1 MNKTRKLA
9 SLLLAMILVLCAV
22 TPAMAG
28 TNDNSGSVT
37 INNAVVGQKY
47 TIYQILVLESYSG
60 VGTETDEDGNHTG
73 GQFAY
78 KATSVWETFV
88 ESDAIKGKFLA
99 TDMQGYV
106 TWVSGADAAAFAKLA
121 QAWAKENISTNQG
134 EKTAES
140 ATVKFEN
147 LNLGYYLVDSTL
159 GVLCSLDTT
168 NPNVVMKEKNEVPSV
183 DKQVQEDSN
192 KEWGNENTAQIGDT
206 VNFKTTVSAKPGAQG
221 YVLHDK
227 MSEGLTLNRDS
238 IAIGGLTK
246 DTDYTVS
253 FENNDQCTFEI
264 TFTQTYL
271 DTITASKELVVTYS
285 AILNENAVIST
296 NVNPN
301 MTYLEYGEALEG
313 KDKFKT
319 PESKTETLTYEFDI
333 VKTDSQKKVLEGA
346 EFELYDVKTGGEKIA
361 LVKEKEGVYRLATDA
376 EKTVE
381 GFQSAKIK
389 VGQALVKGLDADTTY
404 WLEETKAPEG
414 YNKLPERVEV
424 KVEKANLKAEVSD
437 GTWIKD
443 GVHIVNQ
450 TGTELP
456 STGGMGTTLFY
467 VVGGVLVVAA
477 FVLLV
482 TKRRVGAEK

>member
-1 MNKTRKLA
+1 MNMTRKFA

-22 TPAMAG
+22 TPAMADQG
-28 TNDNSGSVT
+28 VNNDSGKVT
-37 INNAVVGQKY
+37 IENAVVGQTY
-47 TIYQILVLESYSG
+47 TIYQLLVLESYN
-60 VGTETDEDGNHTG
+60 TESKAYSYKATEKWKDFIASAAIQKVYLNTDED
-73 GQFAY
+73 
-78 KATSVWETFV
+78 
-88 ESDAIKGKFLA
+88 
-99 TDMQGYV
+99 GYV
-106 TWVSGADAAAFAKLA
+106 TWVDKADPAEFAKLA
-121 QAWAKENISTNQG
+121 QKYAKDHNIGNQG
-134 EKTAES
+134 SKE
-140 ATVKFEN
+140 ATTTTVEFTG

-159 GVLCSLDTT
+159 GILCSLDTT
-168 NPNVVMKEKNEVPSV
+168 EPSVTIKEKNEVPSV

-192 KEWGNENTAQIGDT
+192 KEWGKENTAQIGDT

-227 MSEGLTLNRDS
+227 MSEGLTLNQDS
-238 IAIGGLTK
+238 IAIEGLTK
-246 DTDYTVS
+246 GTDYTVS
-253 FENNDQCTFEI
+253 FENDDQCTFEI
-264 TFTQTYL
+264 TFAQTYL
-271 DTITASKELVVTYS
+271 DTITTSKDLVVNYS
-285 AILNENAVIST
+285 AILNEKAVVSPA
-296 NVNPN
+296 VNPN
-301 MTYLEYGEALEG
+301 ATYLEYGEALEG

-319 PESKTETLTYEFDI
+319 PESETKTLTYEFDI
-333 VKTDSQKKVLEGA
+333 VKTDSQNKVLNGA
-346 EFELYDVKTGGEKIA
+346 EFELYDAKTGGEKIA
-361 LVKEKEGVYRLATDA
+361 LVKEKDGVYRVATTA
-376 EKTVE
+376 EKSEE
-381 GFQSAKIK
+381 GFQSAKIE

-424 KVEKANLKAEVSD
+424 KVEKANLKAEVS
-437 GTWIKD
+437 GGMWIKD